1 MKTTMHLHRG
11 FSMPG
16 RRDKMLIKQD
26 LIDFYWYKI
35 GIGMRVLAAFVLI
48 MVTIWLIGY
57 VSDRIK
63 IRRII
68 KPKKKR

>member
-1 MKTTMHLHRG
+1 
-11 FSMPG
+11 
-16 RRDKMLIKQD
+16 MLSKQD